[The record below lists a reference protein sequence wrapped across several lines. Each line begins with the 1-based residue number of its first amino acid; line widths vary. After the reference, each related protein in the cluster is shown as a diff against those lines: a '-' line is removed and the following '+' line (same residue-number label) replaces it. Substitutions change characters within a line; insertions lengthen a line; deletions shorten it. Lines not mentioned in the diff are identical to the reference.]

1 MGLFGNIKLQRYKAF
16 PEKCE
21 AVFGQETRPT
31 KEARALFRCNRSAK
45 GSSRKLIRA
54 FLLLPILSINIFP
67 FGSIYAQNSNQE
79 ELKRLEKEQQTHE
92 NRAQSLD
99 KQANNAQNEIN
110 ALNQKLIEAGNK
122 QREAELI
129 AEQSEKKLI
138 DLRNIERA
146 ASLQFETRKDALEE
160 VIVALIAVEKDR
172 PPALAIS
179 PDNATEAARVA
190 ILMGLI
196 APQLNA
202 KAAMISQEIGKVRQV
217 RQDLLMGNANYKQ
230 ATENLENARK
240 TTAILIAQRRELIA
254 KLNQASGVERQI
266 ISDIAQKASSL
277 RDLIA
282 KLGQALPQM
291 ASNLSEEPSFAHG
304 FANWRGKL
312 MPPSNGIIV
321 QKYGDNLAEGGKATG
336 ITIRTRDS
344 AQVLA
349 PFDGKVEFAAP
360 FRTYG
365 RVLIINV
372 GDKYRIIL
380 AGMGANYVEAGQ
392 EILAGEPIGQMS
404 QDKNIVPD
412 LYMEIRHENDTLN
425 PSEWLNISKGG

>member
-1 MGLFGNIKLQRYKAF
+1 MGLFGNIKLQR
-16 PEKCE
+16 
-21 AVFGQETRPT
+21 FG
-31 KEARALFRCNRSAK
+31 
-45 GSSRKLIRA
+45 RKFIRA

-217 RQDLLMGNANYKQ
+217 R
-230 ATENLENARK
+230 
-240 TTAILIAQRRELIA
+240 
-254 KLNQASGVERQI
+254 
-266 ISDIAQKASSL
+266 
-277 RDLIA
+277 
-282 KLGQALPQM
+282 
-291 ASNLSEEPSFAHG
+291 
-304 FANWRGKL
+304 
-312 MPPSNGIIV
+312 
-321 QKYGDNLAEGGKATG
+321 
-336 ITIRTRDS
+336 
-344 AQVLA
+344 
-349 PFDGKVEFAAP
+349 
-360 FRTYG
+360 
-365 RVLIINV
+365 
-372 GDKYRIIL
+372 
-380 AGMGANYVEAGQ
+380 
-392 EILAGEPIGQMS
+392 
-404 QDKNIVPD
+404 
-412 LYMEIRHENDTLN
+412 
-425 PSEWLNISKGG
+425 